1 MAQTDWVSRNKD
13 RDVASANDRTARL
26 NSGMAELVGGC
37 VVRTPADMEAIRV
50 ELENDLSLRSFAAG
64 SE

>member
-1 MAQTDWVSRNKD
+1 
-13 RDVASANDRTARL
+13 
-26 NSGMAELVGGC
+26 MAELVGGC